1 MGRGKIAITRIENR
15 TARQVTFAKRRGGL
29 FKKTH
34 ELSVLCDAEIGLI
47 IFSSNGKLYE
57 FCNESSRP
65 FLFLIDT
72 SLLTRLRL

>member
-57 FCNESSRP
+57 FCNESSR
-65 FLFLIDT
+65 
-72 SLLTRLRL
+72 